1 MPNDRD
7 PWNPREFL
15 GWVLLGV
22 PVAVLVAGILF
33 GLGYLVVA
41 FVLHAPC
48 WLTTPAL
55 LLLSAFIGI
64 TILDKID

>member
-7 PWNPREFL
+7 PWNPRGFL

-33 GLGYLVVA
+33 GLGHLVVA
-41 FVLHAPC
+41 FVLYAPC
-48 WLTTPAL
+48 WMTTTAL

>member
-1 MPNDRD
+1 MNPKS
-7 PWNPREFL
+7 WNPMEFL
-15 GWVLLGV
+15 RWVLLGV

-33 GLGYLVVA
+33 ALGYLVIT
-41 FVLHAPC
+41 FVLYAPC
-48 WLTTPAL
+48 WLTTPTL